1 MEWERLVDRAV
12 ALAEAG
18 DPDAAVDQATDAV
31 MLALGLGPGPLA
43 RCLVTLGYARILAGE
58 LADGR
63 DSLREAIA
71 VAAPDDHPT
80 LADAWHHLGSALQH
94 DGDLK
99 AAEVALRQSLQHR
112 ETAWGADHPY
122 LAKGWGDLARIAF
135 QRGARGAGVSSLLLR
150 GQGIL
155 ERAIAAPAPGHDVAE
170 LRYDASTI
178 ATNLLLV
185 RMEDGR
191 WDEALRSA
199 RAAVEHLDAFV
210 ALGREVPDAARERLI
225 GYLAALEAEGE
236 RGARELTERVRR
248 LVPLEL
254 EIETV
259 DDLDLTGFERDE

>member
-1 MEWERLVDRAV
+1 MSWERLVDRAV

-18 DPDAAVDQATDAV
+18 DPDAAVDAATDAV
-31 MLALGLGPGPLA
+31 MGALDLGPGPLA

-80 LADAWHHLGSALQH
+80 LADAWHHLGTALQH
-94 DGDLK
+94 DDDLK
-99 AAEVALRQSLQHR
+99 AAEQALRQALHHR

-135 QRGARGAGVSSLLLR
+135 QRGGRGAGVSSLLLR

-155 ERAIAAPAPGHDVAE
+155 ERALASPPPGHDVAE
-170 LRYDASTI
+170 LRYDAGTI

-199 RAAVEHLDAFV
+199 RAAVEHFDAFV
-210 ALGREVPDAARERLI
+210 ALGRDLPPGVRERLI

-236 RGARELTERVRR
+236 RGARELADRVDRLAPLDVETE
-248 LVPLEL
+248 
-254 EIETV
+254 
-259 DDLDLTGFERDE
+259 DDLDLSGFEQGD